1 MVLLY
6 MTKMFIL
13 ILIPVILYGCAGK
26 LMEKTTVDY
35 DMKLEKGKSAIIF
48 IRTFGQYSGPI
59 VEYKNG
65 NVSFV
70 GNSTGGSIL
79 MHVTDA
85 GKHLYIIAAGKGT
98 ILKTD
103 LKSGMFYYVYI
114 LPGSKNG
121 RAILYPEPYEP
132 DKNKSV
138 VLSSEFTKN
147 INEFSVRTD
156 SKNIMW
162 QKNTLEGFAWFDN
175 NAESFIS
182 KYKYALR
189 TKNIYEL
196 DSDIGVSELIK

>member
-1 MVLLY
+1 
-6 MTKMFIL
+6 
-13 ILIPVILYGCAGK
+13 
-26 LMEKTTVDY
+26 
-35 DMKLEKGKSAIIF
+35 
-48 IRTFGQYSGPI
+48 
-59 VEYKNG
+59 
-65 NVSFV
+65 
-70 GNSTGGSIL
+70 

-85 GKHLYIIAAGKGT
+85 GKHVYIIAAGKGT

-121 RAILYPEPYEP
+121 WAILYPGPYEA

-138 VLSSEFTKN
+138 DLSSEFTKN

>member
-1 MVLLY
+1 
-6 MTKMFIL
+6 
-13 ILIPVILYGCAGK
+13 
-26 LMEKTTVDY
+26 
-35 DMKLEKGKSAIIF
+35 
-48 IRTFGQYSGPI
+48 
-59 VEYKNG
+59 
-65 NVSFV
+65 
-70 GNSTGGSIL
+70 
-79 MHVTDA
+79 
-85 GKHLYIIAAGKGT
+85 
-98 ILKTD
+98 
-103 LKSGMFYYVYI
+103 MFYYVYI

-189 TKNIYEL
+189 SFISKYKYALRTKNIYEL